1 MDPNYKT
8 NENIEEGTARLTK
21 LRDFRKF
28 FSDTIITTTHL
39 LKKCIKVPK
48 VSLKSEF
55 AVDGLTEKEYE
66 E

>member
-8 NENIEEGTARLTK
+8 SENMDEGTARLTK
-21 LRDFRKF
+21 LKDFRKF

-48 VSLKSEF
+48 VELKCDNAIDGVSERQ
-55 AVDGLTEKEYE
+55 YE